1 MANFQANF
9 RNAMIAVA
17 LAAAMAGS
25 QALAADGSLAP
36 GKPAGLHEAQRH
48 GPSLL
53 LIGGA
58 AAVAVV
64 GIVIATQSSNNSVC
78 GAACSNVTPSTTT

>member
-17 LAAAMAGS
+17 LAVAMAGS

-48 GPSLL
+48 SPSLL

-78 GAACSNVTPSTTT
+78 GAACSAVTPSTAT